1 MNLRHPIFHIDLE
14 EKDGARAEVYNIY
27 WSNISTDDWK
37 VKLYSL
43 LDNHTKCFLLKN
55 LILLRKF
62 TFELSFNQIYL
73 HSDLLQKLSIFAEYA
88 PIMMQI
94 MTCSVFA
101 PSLLFNLWYF
111 SPIYLFIVC
120 LITKTSTIL

>member
-14 EKDGARAEVYNIY
+14 EKDGAGAEMYNIY
-27 WSNISTDDWK
+27 WFNISTDDWK

-62 TFELSFNQIYL
+62 TFELSF
-73 HSDLLQKLSIFAEYA
+73 
-88 PIMMQI
+88 
-94 MTCSVFA
+94 
-101 PSLLFNLWYF
+101 
-111 SPIYLFIVC
+111 
-120 LITKTSTIL
+120 